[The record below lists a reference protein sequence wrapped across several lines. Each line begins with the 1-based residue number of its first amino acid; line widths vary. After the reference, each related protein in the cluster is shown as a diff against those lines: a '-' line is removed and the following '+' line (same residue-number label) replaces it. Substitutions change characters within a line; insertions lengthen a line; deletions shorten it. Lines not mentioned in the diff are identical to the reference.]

1 MSNGWIRLALIT
13 LKRFMKIYDMVIIIA
28 ARILASQ

>member
-13 LKRFMKIYDMVIIIA
+13 LKGFMKIYDTVIIIA